1 MSKPIPSDS
10 ILSNPKSAR
19 VKRAAALTRKKERQ
33 TQGRFLVEGPQAV
46 RELLAHRPELAE
58 VVYATMGD
66 ESWQFEV
73 DRLASESG
81 THLERVTDEVLAAMS
96 ETVNP
101 QGVVAVARIWR
112 TPAAEAVRDARLIVV
127 LHEVRDPGN
136 AGAVLRVADA
146 AGADAVI
153 FAGESIDPFHPK
165 VVRSTTGSLFH
176 LPVAV
181 TGSLGDAV
189 DAAREAGLTT
199 LAADVRGA
207 DLLEARAEGV
217 LAGPVAWIFGNEA
230 RGLSEADRA
239 LVDRSLKLPIYG
251 AAESLNLATAASVLV
266 YETAFAQ
273 NAEGRDLSSQRSA
286 VAPLRQ
292 ER

>member
-1 MSKPIPSDS
+1 MNDA

-19 VKRAAALTRKKERQ
+19 VRRAAALARKKERLA
-33 TQGRFLVEGPQAV
+33 QGRFLVEGPQAV

-58 VVYATMGD
+58 NVYATMGN
-66 ESWQFEV
+66 EPWQFEV

-81 THLERVTDEVLAAMS
+81 VRLERVTDDVLAAMS

-101 QGVVAVARIWR
+101 QGVVAVARTWR
-112 TPAAEAVRDARLIVV
+112 TPVAEAVGGARLVVV

-181 TGSLGDAV
+181 AASLGEATG
-189 DAAREAGLTT
+189 AARDAGLAV
-199 LAADVRGA
+199 LAADVRGT

-217 LAGPVAWIFGNEA
+217 LAEPVAWVFGNEA
-230 RGLSEADRA
+230 RGLSDGERA
-239 LVDRSLKLPIYG
+239 LADRSLKLPVYG
-251 AAESLNLATAASVLV
+251 AAESLNLATAASVLI

-273 NAEGRDLSSQRSA
+273 RAESRTR
-286 VAPLRQ
+286 
-292 ER
+292 